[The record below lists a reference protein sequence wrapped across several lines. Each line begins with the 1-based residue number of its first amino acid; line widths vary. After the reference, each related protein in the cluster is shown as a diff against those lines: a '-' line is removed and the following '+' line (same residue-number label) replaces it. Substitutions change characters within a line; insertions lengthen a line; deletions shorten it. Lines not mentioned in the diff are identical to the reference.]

1 MRRAGAT
8 ALHLTDLIG
17 WWPMLSRTAS
27 AQRRR
32 PAARR
37 AGAGVTAWVLAV
49 AALLLAQGL
58 GLAHRIAHDPSHHAV
73 ERAATGPQIGAAAWS
88 AVAVAVHAHG
98 PACEEHRDHPAFHG
112 HEEGSA
118 ECRLLDTLVHADA
131 LVTAS
136 TELPVLPPCGDT
148 AGPTATAWDSQHR
161 LAYSARGPPARPA

>member
-27 AQRRR
+27 ARRQR

-37 AGAGVTAWVLAV
+37 VRAGVTVWVLAV

-58 GLAHRIAHDPSHHAV
+58 GLEHRIAHDPSHHAV
-73 ERAATGPQIGAAAWS
+73 ARGATERQISAAAWS
-88 AVAVAVHAHG
+88 AAVVTAHAHG
-98 PACEEHRDHPAFHG
+98 PACEEHGDHPAFHG

-118 ECRLLDTLVHADA
+118 ECRLLDTLAHADA
-131 LVTAS
+131 LATAGV
-136 TELPVLPPCGDT
+136 ELPVLPPCGDT
-148 AGPTATAWDSQHR
+148 AGPTSIAWDSQHR